1 MEMSEFIKA
10 LESFIK
16 RRTKSSHGWLRARC
30 ESVSPL
36 IFSIIDGKAQAGEGK
51 SVRLVFMRGMDTGW
65 KSGDEAA
72 AILEGADLLI
82 LGRF

>member
-1 MEMSEFIKA
+1 MEVSEFTKA
-10 LESFIK
+10 LEDFIK
-16 RRTKSSHGWLRARC
+16 RHTKSSPGWLRAKC
-30 ESVSPL
+30 ETVSPL

-65 KSGDEAA
+65 EAGDEAA